1 MLKPHF
7 VYDDLC
13 GEYLLLQ
20 PDMATSGH
28 MGIYLHLGVIPEKLT
43 VVLNIVEVPPPGAVS
58 VTPLREVLKN
68 LITKE

>member
-1 MLKPHF
+1 MLKPYF

-20 PDMATSGH
+20 PDTATSEH
-28 MGIYLHLGVIPEKLT
+28 MGICLHLGIIPEPLT
-43 VVLNIVEVPPPGAVS
+43 MVLNIVEVHLGPAS
-58 VTPLREVLKN
+58 VTPLREVLKT